1 MPAEVKKPIHSLGDT
16 MKEHIKE
23 VKEQLRLEFPHLH
36 TKKGSVVRAKTEE
49 LWVFRKL
56 MVSRIHS
63 NIAMLDE
70 FLGTGSRNLFHCN
83 MCTHEW
89 STTYSS
95 VVNNGT
101 GCPKCYGNLPLTN
114 AIVDERL
121 AGRSIE
127 RIGEY
132 KGAKE
137 PILLRCTIDGFEWKT
152 AIDSIL
158 QGTGCPKCKC
168 YGNLPLTN
176 AIVDER
182 LAERSIKRI
191 GEYTRSGSPIL
202 LRCIIDGFEWKSSTN
217 NIFKGSGCPKC
228 AGKNHNCLY
237 VWKASDNIYK
247 IGISN
252 IDKVYTRIKST
263 ASANNMNYEII
274 AAVKVTNARELETIL
289 HKKYTNNPYL
299 DSPHLSGYT
308 EFRVLTDIELES
320 VLETI
325 HSLNRGA

>member
-36 TKKGSVVRAKTEE
+36 YKKGSVVRTKTEE
-49 LWVFRKL
+49 LLVFRKL
-56 MVSRIHS
+56 MVSRIHP
-63 NIAMLDE
+63 NIEMIDE
-70 FLGTGSRNLFHCN
+70 FTGAGSHNIFQCN
-83 MCTHEW
+83 MCTYEW
-89 STTYSS
+89 STMYSN
-95 VVNNGT
+95 VVNSGT
-101 GCPKCYGNLPLTN
+101 GCSQCSGKLPLTN
-114 AIVDERL
+114 SVIDEHL
-121 AGRSIE
+121 KSRSIK
-127 RIGEY
+127 RIGNY
-132 KGAKE
+132 VGSKS
-137 PILLRCTIDGFEWKT
+137 PMLLRCTIDGFEWK
-152 AIDSIL
+152 AVMYDIL
-158 QGTGCPKCKC
+158 RGVGCPKCS
-168 YGNLPLTN
+168 GNLPLTN

-182 LAERSIKRI
+182 LAERGIKRI
-191 GEYTRSGSPIL
+191 GEYTSSRSPIL

-325 HSLNRGA
+325 HSFTK

>member
-121 AGRSIE
+121 AE
-127 RIGEY
+127 RG
-132 KGAKE
+132 
-137 PILLRCTIDGFEWKT
+137 
-152 AIDSIL
+152 
-158 QGTGCPKCKC
+158 
-168 YGNLPLTN
+168 
-176 AIVDER
+176 
-182 LAERSIKRI
+182 IKRI
-191 GEYTRSGSPIL
+191 GEYTSSRSPIL
-202 LRCIIDGFEWKSSTN
+202 LMCTLDGFEWKSSTN
-217 NIFKGSGCPKC
+217 NIFSHGSGCPKC

-247 IGISN
+247 IGISH
-252 IDKVYTRIKST
+252 IGVAERRIKAN

-320 VLETI
+320 VIETI
-325 HSLNRGA
+325 HSFTK